1 MKDEGLLA
9 PEAVVLLRGRG
20 CCGGVVGFGLGQ
32 AEVVAAAA
40 LPARSALRPDTPPD
54 SAGEEEEDLGR
65 RRQVRTAADM
75 VMRMYRKGSRG
86 FGRGISE
93 M

>member
-40 LPARSALRPDTPPD
+40 PPGQERPQ
-54 SAGEEEEDLGR
+54 AGY
-65 RRQVRTAADM
+65 AA
-75 VMRMYRKGSRG
+75 GS
-86 FGRGISE
+86 GRGGGGGPGAAPAGQDGGGHGDAYV
-93 M
+93 